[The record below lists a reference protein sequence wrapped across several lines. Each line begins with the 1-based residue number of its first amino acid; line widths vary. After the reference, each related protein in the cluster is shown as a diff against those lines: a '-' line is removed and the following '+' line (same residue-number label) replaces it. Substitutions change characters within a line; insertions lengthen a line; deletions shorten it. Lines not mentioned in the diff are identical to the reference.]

1 MDVCDISKEVCKVMF
16 SLMVTGYV
24 LQSIMGE
31 NGESKAGDVD
41 SGVGLECYK

>member
-1 MDVCDISKEVCKVMF
+1 MF

-41 SGVGLECYK
+41 SGVGLECYKQSTVYWYYVL